1 MKNLMILNSIIRRV
15 NKLLKEI
22 NTIFYKHYHK
32 YYMSLKEIAF
42 DSANNEYPSNL
53 RNKMFNFDA
62 IANSVYS
69 LNQELMPCS
78 PDAIYIADKVYF
90 IEFKN
95 GRLDTPD
102 KKRNLRLKFAEGPY
116 IILAKI
122 LKNKNIQF
130 NKLDFFKLP
139 KVGIVIYNGNKN
151 PSDVLQMR
159 YNSRFQ
165 LDEYHLTLYDQIYT
179 FTFKQFDRMVR
190 EGKKPFAFLKDTI

>member
-1 MKNLMILNSIIRRV
+1 MLYIKYV
-15 NKLLKEI
+15 A
-22 NTIFYKHYHK
+22 YK
-32 YYMSLKEIAF
+32 I
-42 DSANNEYPSNL
+42 
-53 RNKMFNFDA
+53 
-62 IANSVYS
+62 
-69 LNQELMPCS
+69 
-78 PDAIYIADKVYF
+78 YF